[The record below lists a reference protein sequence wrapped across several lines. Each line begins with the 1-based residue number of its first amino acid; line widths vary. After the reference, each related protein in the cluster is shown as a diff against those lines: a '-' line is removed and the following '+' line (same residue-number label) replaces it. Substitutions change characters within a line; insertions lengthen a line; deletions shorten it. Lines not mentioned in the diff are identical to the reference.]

1 MPVWVLLAVG
11 AQLIT
16 AVSVLIDRHIVVK
29 AQHIGKPIVYAF
41 YVSVLSF
48 FVVALIPFGVQIPSP
63 VLLGFSALHAIAFFS
78 AIFFLYSALAHARA
92 SDVAPVVG
100 AISALTTLIAAP
112 LLLDGDISKY
122 VVAPIILLA
131 TGTALISH
139 FHFTRKAVRFTL
151 LSGVTFG
158 VVAMT
163 TKFVFIETTFVDGF
177 FWTRMTSVLFAC
189 SLLLLPSLKAQI
201 FSGGARSS
209 SGARYLVIGNKLLGG
224 SAAILTAFAISL
236 GSVSVVN
243 ALSGLQFA
251 FLFLFALIFAPSM
264 PILREGGKT
273 HGHGGW
279 QTGIGVLVIAT
290 GLALLYTVSA

>member
-1 MPVWVLLAVG
+1 MALWLLFAIG
-11 AQLIT
+11 AQFIT

-48 FVVALIPFGVQIPSP
+48 FVVALIPFGVGLPSAA
-63 VLLGFSALHAIAFFS
+63 LLGYSVLHAAAFFS
-78 AIFFLYSALAHARA
+78 AIFFLYSALSHARA

-112 LLLDGDISKY
+112 LLLDGDISSS
-122 VVAPIILLA
+122 VIAPIILLA
-131 TGTALISH
+131 AGTALISH
-139 FHFTRKAVRFTL
+139 FHFTRAAVRFTL
-151 LSGVTFG
+151 LAGITFG
-158 VVAMT
+158 AVAMT
-163 TKFVFIETTFVDGF
+163 TKFVFMETTFVDGF
-177 FWTRMTSVLFAC
+177 FWTRIMSVCLAC
-189 SLLLLPSLKAQI
+189 SLLLLPSLRIQI

-209 SGARYLVIGNKLLGG
+209 QGSRYLVLGNKILGG

-251 FLFLFALIFAPSM
+251 FLFLFALVFAPYM
-264 PILREGGKT
+264 PLLREGSKT

-279 QTGIGVLVIAT
+279 QTGVGVGIICG
-290 GLALLYTVSA
+290 GLALLYIST

>member
-1 MPVWVLLAVG
+1 MASWLLLAVA
-11 AQLIT
+11 AQFIT

-41 YVSVLSF
+41 YVSALSF
-48 FVVALIPFGVQIPSP
+48 FVVALIPFGVKSPSLA
-63 VLLGFSALHAIAFFS
+63 LLGFSAIHAIVFFS
-78 AIFFLYSALAHARA
+78 AIFFLYSALQNARA

-112 LLLDGDISKY
+112 LLLDGDISSY
-122 VVAPIILLA
+122 VIAPIILLA

-139 FHFTRKAVRFTL
+139 FHFTRAALRFTL

-158 VVAMT
+158 AVAMT
-163 TKFVFIETTFVDGF
+163 TKFVFMETTFVDGF
-177 FWTRMTSVLFAC
+177 FWTRITSVLLAC
-189 SLLLLPSLKAQI
+189 SLLLIPTLKTQI

-209 SGARYLVIGNKLLGG
+209 AGSRYLVIGNKLLGG
-224 SAAILTAFAISL
+224 SAAILTALAISL
-236 GSVSVVN
+236 GSVSIVN

-251 FLFLFALIFAPSM
+251 FLFLFALVFAPTM
-264 PILREGGKT
+264 PLLRDGGKT

-279 QTGIGVLVIAT
+279 QTGLGVAIICA